1 MRAGTRELRGM
12 SDGSAGISLESLSR
26 IFRSRRCGADV
37 FTTEFRA
44 AVRECAC
51 EWRQDIACGIGNRKR
66 KAAMQRRCRSSCR
79 GIGLSKRCG
88 CPDAAMRTRPDSIA
102 RPGCGCERRGRV
114 FTDRRASARRRDG
127 ARRRAFQPP
136 PWPSPLPVLARVARY
151 RPTFASGRA
160 AHSTA
165 AGPNPADG
173 AGRQPDAARI
183 GARDRHGGEH
193 ACQKNIGF
201 WSWTTIRK
209 CAPG

>member
-1 MRAGTRELRGM
+1 MRAGTRALRGM
-12 SDGSAGISLESLSR
+12 PDGGADISLESLFR
-26 IFRSRRCGADV
+26 ISRSRRRGADI

-44 AVRECAC
+44 AARECAC
-51 EWRQDIACGIGNRKR
+51 EWRPDIACGIGNRAR
-66 KAAMQRRCRSSCR
+66 KAATQRRCRSSCR
-79 GIGLSKRCG
+79 GIGLSAQRG
-88 CPDAAMRTRPDSIA
+88 WPDVAMRAWPDSIA
-102 RPGCGCERRGRV
+102 RPGRGCECRGRV
-114 FTDRRASARRRDG
+114 FTDRRASAHRRDG

-136 PWPSPLPVLARVARY
+136 PWPSPLPALARVARY
-151 RPTFASGRA
+151 RPTFASGRP

-183 GARDRHGGEH
+183 GARGRHGGEH
-193 ACQKNIGF
+193 ACQKNIGS